1 MGLRANDFAVHV
13 IRPGIKNFNNS
24 NSNKVE
30 YNETVLQINM
40 NVAS

>member
-13 IRPGIKNFNNS
+13 IRPDIKNFNDS

-30 YNETVLQINM
+30 NNETVLQRNM
-40 NVAS
+40 NFAL